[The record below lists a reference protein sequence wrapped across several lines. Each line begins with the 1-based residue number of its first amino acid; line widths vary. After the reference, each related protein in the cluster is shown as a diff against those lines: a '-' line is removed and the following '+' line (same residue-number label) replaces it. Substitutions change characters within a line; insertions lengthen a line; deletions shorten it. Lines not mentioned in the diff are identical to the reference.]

1 MKRFL
6 VIVFCLFFYSTFAW
20 ATCDTTVESNTSGTA
35 YICGD
40 NETFTVNSGVTVS
53 HTSNSRPV
61 DANNQDNV
69 TIDNYGTITN
79 TSKNGTIDIQN
90 SSNIT
95 IYNRS
100 GALMYSEKSGTIK
113 MSQHD
118 GDVSI
123 YNEGTIHA
131 YGHGAIHNYARPVAG
146 DIYIENSGTIKT
158 TNDGVGSSHTGR
170 HLASIS
176 IEGDTSFTGSF
187 TLVNTGT
194 IEVLGTQALPALR
207 VNNAYANIITT
218 SGTISGG
225 PEQSDTYAGMDIVID
240 KCSDATN
247 MDVCEGKD
255 ETTTI
260 NLDGEPTFS
269 KGLDLN
275 GTKVNIV
282 LKKGLKR
289 DVTIRIFDYVEESS
303 DYLTITSEG
312 LDTYTLSS
320 ETLTFDDGSDNLDG
334 SSYNTRNCDSQTFVG
349 YSDSCTVEKYNAGT
363 DGILTILGEDLEVEK
378 NNQKYRAENTLTK
391 IRGLFGAANYLGGQ
405 WPDNCTTVDPK
416 KTGTELN
423 KTCSNRFVKLFH
435 SYQKREGVYDGT
447 STGIIGIL
455 SPIYWKG
462 YPIVSN
468 LFVGY
473 SNQSGDFDNGEYLGG
488 DNYVLGLKNTY
499 EHKGFKASFAP
510 MIGVN
515 DLGVKDYD
523 ADKVEVKATDFLSEF
538 AALNGKIN
546 KKIETGED
554 NYLNISV
561 EGTYG
566 LQRFPEY
573 ISKFTD
579 GDLSVDESIE
589 QLLSGG
595 FEVSYLEEIP
605 GNFVIK
611 PYIGVSL
618 NRNLNNTIN
627 ITARNKNAD
636 VSNDHQETWSGYHAG
651 VSFTKEAKDMNFDL
665 DLMYGN
671 EDGLINQIAAV
682 SLTKSFGQSETTM
695 QKTETAKDLKVAGV
709 MPEDMDLL
717 EFGEL
722 KKLNDKLKIEN
733 ERLRTENEKL
743 KVLSKKAIKENKA
756 SKQLIVE
763 LLKENEKIKLE
774 KEIFKNKILENE
786 NKELREKI
794 ETKVTED
801 EVNRFALFLF
811 ITILILMAYGITS
824 FVVSISQA
832 IFKNKQY

>member
-1 MKRFL
+1 
-6 VIVFCLFFYSTFAW
+6 
-20 ATCDTTVESNTSGTA
+20 
-35 YICGD
+35 
-40 NETFTVNSGVTVS
+40 
-53 HTSNSRPV
+53 
-61 DANNQDNV
+61 
-69 TIDNYGTITN
+69 
-79 TSKNGTIDIQN
+79 
-90 SSNIT
+90 
-95 IYNRS
+95 
-100 GALMYSEKSGTIK
+100 
-113 MSQHD
+113 
-118 GDVSI
+118 
-123 YNEGTIHA
+123 
-131 YGHGAIHNYARPVAG
+131 
-146 DIYIENSGTIKT
+146 
-158 TNDGVGSSHTGR
+158 
-170 HLASIS
+170 
-176 IEGDTSFTGSF
+176 
-187 TLVNTGT
+187 
-194 IEVLGTQALPALR
+194 
-207 VNNAYANIITT
+207 
-218 SGTISGG
+218 
-225 PEQSDTYAGMDIVID
+225 MDIVID

-247 MDVCEGKD
+247 MDVCAGKA

-289 DVTIRIFDYVEESS
+289 DVTVRIFDYVEESS

-320 ETLTFDDGSDNLDG
+320 ETLTFDDGSDNLEG
-334 SSYNTRNCDSQTFVG
+334 SSFNTRNCSSQTFVG
-349 YSDSCTVEKYNAGT
+349 YSDSCTIEKYNAGT

-416 KTGTELN
+416 KTDTELN
-423 KTCSNRFVKLFH
+423 ETCSNRFVKLFH
-435 SYQKREGVYDGT
+435 SYQKRDGVYDGT
-447 STGIIGIL
+447 STGILGML
-455 SPIYWKG
+455 SPIEWKG
-462 YPIVSN
+462 YPIISN
-468 LFVGY
+468 FFIGY
-473 SNQSGDFDNGEYLGG
+473 SNQEGDFDNGEYLGG

-499 EHKGFKASFAP
+499 EHKGFKASLTP

-523 ADKVEVKATDFLSEF
+523 TDKVEVKATNFLSEF

-546 KKIETGED
+546 KKIGTGED

-561 EGTYG
+561 EGTFG

-651 VSFTKEAKDMNFDL
+651 VSFTKETKDINFDL

-671 EDGLINQIAAV
+671 EDGLINQIAAI
-682 SLTKSFGQSETTM
+682 SLTKSFGQSETTIPTT
-695 QKTETAKDLKVAGV
+695 KPTKDLRVVSTMSDK
-709 MPEDMDLL
+709 DLL

-733 ERLRTENEKL
+733 ERLKTENVKL
-743 KVLSKKAIKENKA
+743 KILSAKVIEENKI
-756 SKQLIVE
+756 SKQLIVQ

-786 NKELREKI
+786 NKELLKEIEKGV
-794 ETKVTED
+794 TKE
-801 EVNRFALFLF
+801 EVNRFALLLF
-811 ITILILMAYGITS
+811 TTVLILIAYGTA
-824 FVVSISQA
+824 SIVRA
-832 IFKNKQY
+832 IFQASFSRNQ